1 MLIPVFFFPSGDA
14 LLTAAHV
21 AKEVGICD
29 NGVEDEP
36 KDELQA
42 LLKRNRKHERKEIL
56 MLDNDES
63 LG

>member
-1 MLIPVFFFPSGDA
+1 M
-14 LLTAAHV
+14 TAAHV

-29 NGVEDEP
+29 NDVDDEP

-42 LLKRNRKHERKEIL
+42 LLKLKRKHERKEIL
-56 MLDNDES
+56 MLDNDDS